1 MIIETTGDVLKVKA
15 SKPEF
20 SEGYEETQVKSE
32 GDDISISLNAQYL
45 MDILKATD
53 KDELVFS
60 ISDPLKPILMKPVGT
75 MAMSA

>member
-1 MIIETTGDVLKVKA
+1 LIIETTGDVLKVKA